1 MIFMN
6 GVPNY
11 LEGEPYKYSF
21 ENNTTIEDIR
31 AAQDYTIDKTDT
43 EILSTLHK
51 DAKGNRFIYVVNVS
65 EKENYT
71 VTFKGDFQS
80 FKGYDI
86 ERDRFYRQPSTMTFR
101 PGQSKVLYY
110 SQEIA
115 PEEKILE
122 EVIMPS
128 SMEMIETSDNYMTLD
143 RICVSYDGSKFSEEY
158 SFTKVFNDLLE
169 MRYKGDLWLKYSF
182 FIKTMPEKISFLT
195 EDMNNLSCTINGRE
209 MQFDGVSDFE
219 KRIGKADITPWC
231 KEGKNEVVIKIYFW
245 ESENVYYSL
254 YGEGVTESLRNCLV
268 YNTTIEACYLQG
280 DFAVYS
286 EDEYIVDV
294 EKGIYFNDGNFYI
307 DKRPEIVTDTVKD
320 GYPFFAGCMTFNVQ
334 FKSDGLPCR
343 LKLPQNSH
351 LAYVKVNGVPVE
363 KSYFEDA

>member
-1 MIFMN
+1 
-6 GVPNY
+6 
-11 LEGEPYKYSF
+11 
-21 ENNTTIEDIR
+21 
-31 AAQDYTIDKTDT
+31 
-43 EILSTLHK
+43 
-51 DAKGNRFIYVVNVS
+51 
-65 EKENYT
+65 
-71 VTFKGDFQS
+71 
-80 FKGYDI
+80 
-86 ERDRFYRQPSTMTFR
+86 
-101 PGQSKVLYY
+101 
-110 SQEIA
+110 
-115 PEEKILE
+115 
-122 EVIMPS
+122 
-128 SMEMIETSDNYMTLD
+128 MEMVETSDNYMTLD

-169 MRYKGDLWLKYSF
+169 MRYRGDLWLKYSF
-182 FIKTMPEKISFLT
+182 FIKTMPVKISFLT

-363 KSYFEDA
+363 KSYFEDAPDISNYVKEGDNVAQITVYSGNRNLLGPHHYSPEPEPDLAAPQMFDFVLRYKGGECDRESKQYSFVKFL